1 LARGRRWGDGG
12 VVTHLRLV
20 TLDPANELEPASFY
34 ETNTPSTPAGPE
46 RSEEGQIKMRAEVLD
61 EHETVRARG
70 VVEILPGSRV
80 GFLGWRGFVRLDGPC
95 GELAPGRYTLRTAT
109 GEYGVMVRRV
119 ISGGWASQGLTL
131 PLVGISEAPPPA
143 NDPMA
148 A

>member
-1 LARGRRWGDGG
+1 

-20 TLDPANELEPASFY
+20 TPEPANEGDSGSLY
-34 ETNTPSTPAGPE
+34 ESNTPSNLAGPQ

-61 EHETVRARG
+61 ENETVRARG
-70 VVEILPGSRV
+70 LVEILPGSRV

-95 GELAPGRYTLRTAT
+95 GPLAPGRYTLRTAT
-109 GEYGVMVRRV
+109 GQYGVMVRRV

-131 PLVGISEAPPPA
+131 PLVGMSDAPPPA

>member
-1 LARGRRWGDGG
+1 MVA
-12 VVTHLRLV
+12 HLRLV
-20 TLDPANELEPASFY
+20 TPEPANGSGEASLY
-34 ETNTPSTPAGPE
+34 ETNPRSTPAGPP
-46 RSEEGQIKMRAEVLD
+46 RSEEGQIKMRAEIID
-61 EHETVRARG
+61 DRETVRARG

-95 GELAPGRYTLRTAT
+95 GALDPGRYTLRTAT

-131 PLVGISEAPPPA
+131 PLVGMSEAPPPA